1 VYTGKVYI
9 PEMATMKNQNQN
21 WNKGMSIEDILSRMD
36 DREIAKNARKGGVA
50 AIAEQ
55 QRRRAQPAP
64 EVAADIRGYRHI
76 YAVRI
81 MPDPELD
88 IGV

>member
-1 VYTGKVYI
+1 MRI
-9 PEMATMKNQNQN
+9 EEMLPL
-21 WNKGMSIEDILSRMD
+21 MSNA
-36 DREIAKNARKGGVA
+36 EINKNARKGGVA

-55 QRRRAQPAP
+55 RRRRAPPDP
-64 EVAADIRGYRHI
+64 EVADIRGYRHS
-76 YAVRI
+76 YADRI

>member
-1 VYTGKVYI
+1 VYTGKVYT

-21 WNKGMSIEDILSRMD
+21 WNKGMSIEEILSRMD

-55 QRRRAQPAP
+55 RRRRAPPAP
-64 EVAADIRGYRHI
+64 EAADIRGYRHI

-81 MPDPELD
+81 APDPDLD